1 MWSDVKG
8 AGEIYLSDFSGGN
21 YSATTRDSLTLF
33 QSLFFFFFDT
43 AERQVTKILSILR
56 SDEKKMKHDEWN
68 VKFRNK
74 RRFVLRIHHEQ

>member
-8 AGEIYLSDFSGGN
+8 AGEKIYLSDFSGGN

-43 AERQVTKILSILR
+43 AER
-56 SDEKKMKHDEWN
+56 
-68 VKFRNK
+68 
-74 RRFVLRIHHEQ
+74 